1 MWGIIASAGGWVLF
15 GVLLVGWVRW
25 SVLERNFFTKNG
37 WRGRME

>member
-1 MWGIIASAGGWVLF
+1 MWEIIASVGGWILF

-25 SVLERNFFTKNG
+25 SVLERNLFTKNG